1 MVDGSCIIRL
11 GLHVTPHTQVYAAF
25 MAQTD
30 YEIGRVLNRIK
41 ELGQEDNTLVI
52 LMIGDNG
59 ASGEGSLQGLANE
72 VGGSVG
78 GVEVVGWFYR
88 SVTA

>member
-1 MVDGSCIIRL
+1 LPTDESTDLPALPQTRKQFYQ
-11 GLHVTPHTQVYAAF
+11 QVYAAF

-30 YEIGRVLNRIK
+30 YEIGRVLDRIK

-72 VGGSVG
+72 VGD
-78 GVEVVGWFYR
+78 W
-88 SVTA
+88 

>member
-1 MVDGSCIIRL
+1 
-11 GLHVTPHTQVYAAF
+11 

-30 YEIGRVLNRIK
+30 YEIGRVLDRIK
-41 ELGQEDNTLVI
+41 DLGQEDNTLVI

-72 VGGSVG
+72 VLGRAFVFEGDNDSV
-78 GVEVVGWFYR
+78 
-88 SVTA
+88 